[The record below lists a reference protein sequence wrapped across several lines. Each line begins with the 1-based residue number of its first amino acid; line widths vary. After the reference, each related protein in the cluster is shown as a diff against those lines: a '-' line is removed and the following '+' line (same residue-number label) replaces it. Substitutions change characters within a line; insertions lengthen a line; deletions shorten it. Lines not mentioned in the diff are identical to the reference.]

1 MYTSQ
6 TATQTSYGLVVLAFK
21 RLLMRSLAIFNYP
34 PLVELQEATKVM
46 ATERASTRAEIWIP
60 NEEFIAAHYAQYAQ
74 MNCN

>member
-21 RLLMRSLAIFNYP
+21 RLLMRTLAIFNYP

-46 ATERASTRAEIWIP
+46 ATERASTRAEI
-60 NEEFIAAHYAQYAQ
+60 
-74 MNCN
+74 

>member
-34 PLVELQEATKVM
+34 PLVELQEAIQATKVM
-46 ATERASTRAEIWIP
+46 ATERASTRAEI
-60 NEEFIAAHYAQYAQ
+60 
-74 MNCN
+74 

>member
-34 PLVELQEATKVM
+34 PLVELQEVM
-46 ATERASTRAEIWIP
+46 ATERASTRAEI
-60 NEEFIAAHYAQYAQ
+60 
-74 MNCN
+74 